1 MNRCETNG
9 ILSENRKFPC
19 LWWNQMYLEN
29 QKGKDGYIRV
39 SLIITGKV
47 QGVAFRYYA
56 RNMANQ
62 LGVYGWIRNTQEG
75 SVELTIEGKRKNIN
89 QMIEWC
95 KKGPKTANVENVI
108 INTEPYKGEF
118 VEFNIRP

>member
-1 MNRCETNG
+1 
-9 ILSENRKFPC
+9 
-19 LWWNQMYLEN
+19 MYLEN